1 MALARYVVADR
12 RRRSVGPQR
21 LSPSRSRPRAAASVR
36 LANGADRPAHDLIDL
51 GRYPG
56 AIRLLIIVGLSIA
69 LWGLVLF
76 IASAIV
82 NLFQQR

>member
-1 MALARYVVADR
+1 
-12 RRRSVGPQR
+12 
-21 LSPSRSRPRAAASVR
+21 